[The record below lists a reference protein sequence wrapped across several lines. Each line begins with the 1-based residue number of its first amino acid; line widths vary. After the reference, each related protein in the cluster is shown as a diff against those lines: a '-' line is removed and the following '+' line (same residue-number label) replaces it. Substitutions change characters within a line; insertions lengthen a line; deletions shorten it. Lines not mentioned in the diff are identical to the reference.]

1 MLEEQLFPD
10 LECAAKQWCV
20 LPDQLMKCG
29 FGCVIFVNDFQML
42 QLPAECLKTA
52 LLGLD
57 YETKWMKCAE
67 DKLVSLYFELFSLQT
82 PPPPQNAAQF
92 CSQITH

>member
-1 MLEEQLFPD
+1 
-10 LECAAKQWCV
+10 
-20 LPDQLMKCG
+20 MKCG

-67 DKLVSLYFELFSLQT
+67 DKLVSVT
-82 PPPPQNAAQF
+82 WN
-92 CSQITH
+92 CSFKKEKSSTIL

>member
-1 MLEEQLFPD
+1 
-10 LECAAKQWCV
+10 
-20 LPDQLMKCG
+20 
-29 FGCVIFVNDFQML
+29 ML

-82 PPPPQNAAQF
+82 PPPPKMQHNSAVKLLTKQWQKNTDAF
-92 CSQITH
+92 SALIYSL